1 MLPPSIALNTQPF
14 HSVSRWRLLLMSMTS
29 LVLLVSC
36 KEAGPPSN
44 TSPPKGLQ
52 ERPPAPAPEV
62 VAALKAQT
70 FGNKLLGLT
79 NYLVR
84 GDYVQADLPKA
95 PRYYLLNF
103 SGST

>member
-1 MLPPSIALNTQPF
+1 
-14 HSVSRWRLLLMSMTS
+14 MTS
-29 LVLLVSC
+29 LVMLVSC
-36 KEAGPPSN
+36 KETGPPIN

-52 ERPPAPAPEV
+52 ERPPAPDPEV
-62 VAALKAQT
+62 VAALKAQA
-70 FGNKLLGLT
+70 FGSKLLGLT

>member
-1 MLPPSIALNTQPF
+1 M
-14 HSVSRWRLLLMSMTS
+14 M
-29 LVLLVSC
+29 LVSC
-36 KEAGPPSN
+36 KETGPPFNS
-44 TSPPKGLQ
+44 SAPEGLQ
-52 ERPPAPAPEV
+52 ERPPAPDPEV
-62 VAALKAQT
+62 IAALKTQA
-70 FGNKLLGLT
+70 FGSKLLGLT